1 MKLGVTIA
9 TAACAVLGTISA
21 HAAGDAA
28 SGHAL
33 ARQWCTGCHLVDD
46 SREGQDVAPPFA
58 GIARREAG
66 NPEWVRAWL
75 AAPHPSMPNLNLAPQ
90 QVEDIVAYLQSLAP
104 QR

>member
-1 MKLGVTIA
+1 M
-9 TAACAVLGTISA
+9 
-21 HAAGDAA
+21 
-28 SGHAL
+28 
-33 ARQWCTGCHLVDD
+33 
-46 SREGQDVAPPFA
+46 APPFA

-104 QR
+104 